1 MPVISS
7 RAHDERERRARREK
21 SVDESVVYDNLNSR
35 TRCPFTGESEMD
47 IAKVDVVDLV
57 RALSKKC
64 EELEYYKSRADMYMR
79 WYKEAEA
86 KIEKLEKA
94 A

>member
-1 MPVISS
+1 
-7 RAHDERERRARREK
+7 
-21 SVDESVVYDNLNSR
+21 
-35 TRCPFTGESEMD
+35 MD